1 MNVIPADP
9 ENQIHVVPRKRKSHA
24 TGVIVIDG
32 SDEEEE
38 GEQGNESSDSETD
51 EMERRMA
58 ELEVGDP
65 IDTIS
70 ADRSR
75 ES

>member
-9 ENQIHVVPRKRKSHA
+9 ENQIPVVPRKRKRHT

-38 GEQGNESSDSETD
+38 GEQGNGSSDSETD
-51 EMERRMA
+51 KMERRMT
-58 ELEVGDP
+58 ELEVSDS
-65 IDTIS
+65 IDSIS